1 MNEEN
6 TEYIKE
12 LFGNVDSFL
21 RYYDKIPEEDK
32 IRNEAKNE
40 ALDKAG
46 MVCWYCLN
54 RKIFTECKNFVK
66 RTVDN
71 CNRALGEDV
80 IKNMRFVR
88 SLSNDDKKKLERVLN
103 EIANKE
109 VSE

>member
-71 CNRALGEDV
+71 CNRALGT
-80 IKNMRFVR
+80 M
-88 SLSNDDKKKLERVLN
+88 NDDIERMVAAVEYLKK
-103 EIANKE
+103 NK
-109 VSE
+109 